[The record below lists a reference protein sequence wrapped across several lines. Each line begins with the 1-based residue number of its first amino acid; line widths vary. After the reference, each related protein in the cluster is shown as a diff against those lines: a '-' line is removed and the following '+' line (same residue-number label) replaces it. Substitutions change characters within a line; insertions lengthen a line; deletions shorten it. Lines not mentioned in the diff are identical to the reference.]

1 MARSVADLIITA
13 VVASTDDA
21 FRAGV
26 DPWAR
31 AYVRS
36 LTMPP
41 GEVAGGGPGAL
52 LHREIGDM
60 IEGEESRAP
69 R

>member
-21 FRAGV
+21 VRAGV

-36 LTMPP
+36 LTMSP
-41 GEVAGGGPGAL
+41 GEVAGEGPGAQA
-52 LHREIGDM
+52 HREIGDM
-60 IEGEESRAP
+60 IEGEESHATR
-69 R
+69 